1 MMGDDCHSE
10 GVSGDGLDGMECHYF
25 DNVSEELLIFAYFP
39 ISVSD
44 DDKEE
49 GDVHLHCKGVDEMPS
64 LAKVQAVQ
72 SNEPVGGGHQFCHKG
87 DLGSFW

>member
-1 MMGDDCHSE
+1 MWGWSLDQ
-10 GVSGDGLDGMECHYF
+10 GLDGKECHCF
-25 DNVSEELLIFAYFP
+25 DNVSEELQIFAYIP
-39 ISVSD
+39 ITVSDD

-72 SNEPVGGGHQFCHKG
+72 SNEPVGGGHQFCDKG